1 MYEGKKGRILR
12 KQRKLWKSEI
22 ICNSAFHLATL
33 KFAHSGYEKQEL
45 KWTRLTFP
53 SHANAKH
60 A

>member
-1 MYEGKKGRILR
+1 MYEGKKGRIS
-12 KQRKLWKSEI
+12 KEAEEVVEI
-22 ICNSAFHLATL
+22 RNNFNSAFHLATL